1 MTNLFL
7 YGTLRHG
14 PLRAVVAGET
24 APEPVDARLADHAV
38 AREPELHLPFLVR
51 RPGVVIDG
59 LLLRDVGREAMA
71 RLDAYE
77 GDYRR
82 APVEVH
88 TDQGPVQA
96 EAYFPPD
103 HFVEHPE
110 PWSFDRWCAESGA
123 MTVLAAEE
131 VFAHDPPLA
140 GGVLNGQWP
149 MILMRADARLRAASH
164 EAPARL
170 RHAPSAGD
178 VRWQRRAPL
187 AGDFFKLDRL
197 EIDHLQFNGT
207 RSGPLPREVL
217 VGADAALVLP
227 YDPLRDRVLLVEQMR
242 AGPARRGD
250 PNPWSLEPV
259 AGIIDAG
266 ETPEQSARREGME
279 EAHVTFSEVR
289 HMFSIYASPGS
300 TTDHFFCF
308 AGLCDLPDDHAR
320 HGGLDS
326 EGEDLRLHLVPL
338 DDAVALIETG
348 EVNVGPIVAMLL
360 WLARARDR
368 LEFAP
373 RGT

>member
-1 MTNLFL
+1 MTDLFL
-7 YGTLRHG
+7 YGTLRHD

-24 APEPVDARLADHAV
+24 APEPVPARLADHHV
-38 AREPELHLPFLVR
+38 AREPHHHLPFLVR
-51 RPGVVIDG
+51 RDGAMIEG
-59 LLLRDVGREAMA
+59 LLLRGVGPEAMA

-82 APVEVH
+82 APVEVE
-88 TDQGPVQA
+88 TAEGRVRA
-96 EAYFPPD
+96 EAYFPPERFIED
-103 HFVEHPE
+103 AE
-110 PWSFDRWCAESGA
+110 PWSFEAWRRSQGA

-131 VFAHDPPLA
+131 VLAHDPPLD

-149 MILMRADARLRAASH
+149 MILMRAQARQRAGEAP
-164 EAPARL
+164 APARL
-170 RHAPSAGD
+170 RHSPAPGD
-178 VRWQRRAPL
+178 VTWRRRAPL
-187 AGDFFKLDRL
+187 SGDFFKLDRL
-197 EIDHLQFNGT
+197 DINHLRFDGT
-207 RSGPLPREVL
+207 RSGLLPREVL

-227 YDPLRDRVLLVEQMR
+227 YDPVRDRVLLVEQMR
-242 AGPARRGD
+242 TGPARRGD
-250 PNPWSLEPV
+250 ANPWSLEPV

-279 EAHVTFSEVR
+279 EAHVTFSELR

-320 HGGLDS
+320 HGGLDV
-326 EGEDLRLHLVPL
+326 EGEDLRLHLVTL
-338 DDAVALIETG
+338 DAALGLIETG
-348 EVNVGPIVAMLL
+348 EANVGPIVAMLL